1 MANVTVEDIE
11 RYLNEA
17 KPNWKT
23 EHHEEVEYPLT
34 VSVAS
39 GDNSWV
45 DDEFYDIQMWGSD
58 LVIAAEGA
66 SPRKRYR
73 NVRSAKEAAQKVIR
87 FVQTRQVSENE

>member
-11 RYLNEA
+11 QHLNEA

-23 EHHEEVEYPLT
+23 EHHEEYEYPLT
-34 VSVAS
+34 VSIIS
-39 GDNSWV
+39 KDNSWV

-73 NVRSAKEAAQKVIR
+73 NVRSSKEAVQKVIR
-87 FVQTRQVSENE
+87 FVKTRQISENE